1 MESIPMTAK
10 KSDMAAGS
18 ATASSDQLIGEFK
31 ALMADAEALIQ
42 ATEGQADG
50 AIGSIRSKALETIA
64 GAKAGAKESISGF
77 EGVIT
82 DKAKAVAESADD
94 FVHRNPWEAVGVAAG
109 LGLLIGLFIRRR

>member
-1 MESIPMTAK
+1 MTAK
-10 KSDMAAGS
+10 KSDIATEAA
-18 ATASSDQLIGEFK
+18 AVSSDQLIGEFK

-42 ATEGQADG
+42 ATEGHADG

-64 GAKAGAKESISGF
+64 GAKESLSGI
-77 EGVIT
+77 EGQLA
-82 DKAKAVAESADD
+82 DKAKAAAASADD

>member
-1 MESIPMTAK
+1 MIIK
-10 KSDMAAGS
+10 KSEIAS
-18 ATASSDQLIGEFK
+18 ETASAGADQLIGEFK

-42 ATEGQADG
+42 ATEGHADG

-64 GAKAGAKESISGF
+64 GAKESISGF
-77 EGVIT
+77 EGVLT
-82 DKAKAVAESADD
+82 DKAKEVAQGTDD

>member
-1 MESIPMTAK
+1 MTAK
-10 KSDMAAGS
+10 KSEFSSEAATVG
-18 ATASSDQLIGEFK
+18 ADQLIGEFK

-42 ATEGQADG
+42 ATEGHADG

-64 GAKAGAKESISGF
+64 GAKESISGF
-77 EGVIT
+77 EGALT
-82 DKAKAVAESADD
+82 DKAKEVAQDADD